1 MPKALWLKEN
11 VPDLWERA
19 TYLVEQMG
27 WLTWRLTGTW
37 AVPLNSA
44 EAKWHYC
51 ATTTGGVA
59 ARWPVDLLR
68 AVGLEDLPDKVPG
81 AVLPMGAKGGELT
94 TAAANALG
102 LQQGIAV
109 SMSGIDAHTGMV
121 GMDVLVPGTLAL
133 ITGTSTCQLAQSPR
147 PVFDH
152 SLWGPFEDAVTANV
166 WTLEAG

>member
-1 MPKALWLKEN
+1 M
-11 VPDLWERA
+11 
-19 TYLVEQMG
+19 
-27 WLTWRLTGTW
+27 
-37 AVPLNSA
+37 
-44 EAKWHYC
+44 
-51 ATTTGGVA
+51 
-59 ARWPVDLLR
+59 DLLR

-81 AVLPMGAKGGELT
+81 AVLPIGAKGGELT

-152 SLWGPFEDAVTANV
+152 GLWGPFEDAVTANV